1 MRFWSK
7 AWWTGTM
14 LLLILSGQALASGI
28 TNSSDDLRTG
38 WYPHESAITPGL
50 ISGPNFGQEWSASVE
65 GQVYAQPLLDD
76 GTLLVATEQNKVY
89 GLDPATGAQQ
99 WSVSLGTPWNPEEI
113 HCGDLSPSIGI
124 TGTPVIDQSTQV
136 AYMTHK
142 TYASGNSGAVRWYMD
157 AIEMATGH
165 EKAGFPVELSGKAQ
179 NAPGQTFFAKD
190 ELQRPGLLLL
200 EGVVYAAFGSDCD
213 VEPFQGWVFGVS
225 ESGSVKARWTS
236 ETNSSGSGIWQSGA
250 GLTSDGPGTILI
262 STGNGSTPRAPTLGA
277 NPPGTLGEAIVR
289 LRVQGDGTLA
299 ATDFFAPYDA
309 ETLAAWDADFAS
321 GGVTGLPNAYFGTGA
336 IPHLA
341 VAVGKDGYVYL
352 LNRDNLGGIGEGPG
366 GSDAVVQR
374 LGPYGGVWS
383 RPGVWPG
390 EGGWVYIPTASN
402 GETASG
408 SSGNLRVYRY
418 RISEAGAPTLA
429 LEGTSNAEPFGFSSG
444 APVITSNET
453 ESGSALVWLE
463 WSPNGTG
470 VGAQLR
476 AYNPVPVHGEP
487 VLRWS
492 APIGTA
498 AKFATPGVGGGRL
511 YVGTRD
517 GHVLAFGSPVTPPLS
532 GPTTVFPTTTVG
544 EHSPRTVTLTANQNL
559 TLTKLGSSSAQFE
572 IGSPSPVLP
581 ASLKTG
587 EQISVPVTFSPGATG
602 PQAATMTAT
611 TSTGSTIPF
620 SLEGAGRSPNAM
632 IEVFPTVL
640 TVSGASPGESRVGT
654 ATFRNVG
661 GSSLTVEEVT
671 APSAPFRA
679 EGLPTVGKTVLPE
692 GDLSVQ
698 VTFEPSE
705 IGSYEDAIVLKTS
718 GGTGEVHLTGVSAE
732 PGHLQITPE
741 ALEYGPVTVGGEK
754 TAGFTVAN
762 TGGTAITIFKSKPPD
777 GSEFTATSAL
787 PEDTT
792 IAAGEV
798 LTETVRFAPT
808 ATGPAEGLWL
818 INGQG
823 SSAVHEVRFSGSGVP
838 ATPATPPSAL
848 LSQLGS
854 SGIASFQSSGF
865 GAVLASA
872 RLTATSRG
880 IVPVRLRCPAQP
892 GRCQGTLTLRTLHA
906 VKASTGSHRRILTLA
921 TVVFSIAGGHSAT
934 LHLRL
939 SRSAVRLLHGADS
952 LPIGTTIVSRDAVG
966 VRHVA
971 HRLATLRLARTVT
984 RR

>member
-1 MRFWSK
+1 MGIRGG
-7 AWWTGTM
+7 AWLICTV
-14 LLLILSGQALASGI
+14 LLLSASAQALASGI

-38 WYPHESAITPGL
+38 WYRHESAITPGL
-50 ISGPNFGQEWSASVE
+50 ISSGTFGQEWSADVD

-99 WSVSLGTPWNPEEI
+99 WSTSLGTPWNPEDI

-124 TGTPVIDQSTQV
+124 TGTPVIDQTTQV

-142 TYASGNSGAVRWYMD
+142 TYASGNSGAARWYMD

-165 EKAGFPVELSGKAQ
+165 EKAGFPVELSGNAQ
-179 NAPGQTFFAKD
+179 NDPGQDFFAKD
-190 ELQRPGLLLL
+190 ELQRPGLLLMG
-200 EGVVYAAFGSDCD
+200 GVVYAAFGSDCD

-225 ESGSVKARWTS
+225 ESGAVKARWTS
-236 ETNSSGSGIWQSGA
+236 ETNGNGNGIWQSGA

-262 STGNGSTPRAPTLGA
+262 STGNGSTPPVPTPGSK
-277 NPPGTLGEAIVR
+277 PPGTLGEAIVR
-289 LRVQGDGTLA
+289 LRVQGDGTLQ

-321 GGVTGLPNAYFGTGA
+321 GGVTGLPNAYFGTSA

-402 GETASG
+402 GETAGG

-418 RISEAGAPTLA
+418 RNSEAGTPTLA
-429 LEGTSNAEPFGFSSG
+429 LEGTSAEPFGFSSG
-444 APVITSNET
+444 APVITSDET

-487 VLRWS
+487 ILRWS
-492 APIGTA
+492 APIGA
-498 AKFATPGVGGGRL
+498 ASKFATPGVGGGRL

-532 GPTTVFPTTTVG
+532 GPATAFPTTTVG
-544 EHSPRTVTLTANQNL
+544 EHSPQTVTLTANQNL
-559 TLTKLGSSSAQFE
+559 TIAKLSSSSLQFE
-572 IGSPSPVLP
+572 IGAPSPALP

-587 EQISVPVTFSPGATG
+587 EQISIPMTFSPSATG
-602 PQAATMTAT
+602 PQAATLTAT
-611 TSTGSTIPF
+611 TSTGGTIPF
-620 SLEGAGRSPNAM
+620 SIEGAGRPSDAL
-632 IEVFPTVL
+632 IEAFPTVL
-640 TVSGASPGESRVGT
+640 TLSGASPGESREGT

-661 GSSLTVEEVT
+661 GSDLTVEEVT
-671 APSAPFRA
+671 APAAPFRA
-679 EGLPTVGKTVLPE
+679 QGLPAPGKVLPPE
-692 GDLSVQ
+692 GELSVLI
-698 VTFEPSE
+698 TFEPSE
-705 IGSYEDAIVLKTS
+705 TGSYEDTIVLKTN

-732 PGHLQITPE
+732 PGRLQITPE
-741 ALEYGPVTVGGEK
+741 ALEYGAVTLGGEK

-777 GSEFTATSAL
+777 GTEFTATSTL

-792 IAAGEV
+792 IAAGEA
-798 LTETVRFAPT
+798 LKETVRFAPT
-808 ATGPAEGLWL
+808 GAGPAEGVWQ

-823 SSAVHEVRFSGSGVP
+823 SSTVHEVRFSGSGVATIP
-838 ATPATPPSAL
+838 ATAPSAL
-848 LSQLGS
+848 LGPLGS
-854 SGIASFQSSGF
+854 SGTASFQDSGF
-865 GAVLASA
+865 GAVLVSA
-872 RLTATSRG
+872 RLTAAGRR

-892 GRCQGTLTLRTLHA
+892 GLCQGTLTLRTLHPVRFSA
-906 VKASTGSHRRILTLA
+906 GSRRSIVTLA
-921 TVVFSIAGGHSAT
+921 RAAFSIAGGHST
-934 LHLRL
+934 TLRLHL
-939 SRSAVRLLHGADS
+939 SRAAIELLRRADS
-952 LPIGTTIVSRDAVG
+952 LPARATIVSRDAAG
-966 VRHVA
+966 VRHVIHPAATLIAASSVA
-971 HRLATLRLARTVT
+971 HR
-984 RR
+984 